1 MRVNKKLIIGIFVL
15 AILLTPLALAGENG
29 NTTTKD
35 NKLLKSYRFSSN
47 NSTVLA
53 QVWGKN
59 ITTAEFMEKV
69 YPGSLKVLP
78 KDIVE
83 RIKTEPM
90 VWPDSSKT
98 QLGKK
103 TVSANKSSESNTVD
117 GQVTPLDLIGVGT
130 YTVED
135 DSFVTAKVQGQIGF
149 ASSSKVVYP
158 TTSTTIP
165 YISISSYLHKDN
177 GASPIAST
185 STWGANTNYEIADS
199 YTNLASGTHSYYT
212 SGTHTVVWPVRCNP
226 WETID
231 ETVSPV
237 LYITR

>member
-1 MRVNKKLIIGIFVL
+1 M
-15 AILLTPLALAGENG
+15 AILLTPLALADENS
-29 NTTTKD
+29 NTVTKN
-35 NKLLKSYRFSSN
+35 NKPLKSYQFFSN
-47 NSTVLA
+47 NSTVLS

-69 YPGSLKVLP
+69 YPGSLEVLP
-78 KDIVE
+78 NDIVE

-90 VWPDSSKT
+90 VWPDSSNT

-103 TVSANKSSESNTVD
+103 TVSASKSSESNNINS
-117 GQVTPLDLIGVGT
+117 QITPQDIIGVGT
-130 YTVED
+130 YKVED
-135 DSFVTAKVQGQIGF
+135 DSFITAKVQGQIDF

-185 STWGANTNYEIADS
+185 STWGANTKYKIADS

-231 ETVSPV
+231 KTVSPV
-237 LYITR
+237 LHITR